1 LILWKLWAI
10 DLMVCNFLSEDV
22 MAIRYVL
29 VVVNVGMALLEK
41 NLAKYT
47 YMIDSTGYVGVNGE
61 GGNELLTT
69 CKTKDTIQWTVT
81 SINPGN
87 DVAIAKIYGQAVD
100 SGMINVEP
108 ISSGGVASVQA
119 YVAKAGT
126 KVQYTM
132 SLILDDLPPMSF
144 DPFITAIARAPEDD
158 SE

>member
-1 LILWKLWAI
+1 
-10 DLMVCNFLSEDV
+10 

-29 VVVNVGMALLEK
+29 VVVNVSKALQEN

-47 YMIDSTGYVGVNGE
+47 YMIDSTGYVGINGE

-69 CKTKDTIQWTVT
+69 CKVKDTIQWTVT

-87 DVAIAKIYGQAVD
+87 DVAIARIYGQAVD
-100 SGMINVEP
+100 SGMINVDP
-108 ISSGGVASVQA
+108 IPSGGVTSAQA
-119 YVAKAGT
+119 YVAKAGV

-132 SLILDDLPPMSF
+132 SLILDDSPPMSF
-144 DPFITAIARAPEDD
+144 DPFITATARAPEDD

>member
-1 LILWKLWAI
+1 
-10 DLMVCNFLSEDV
+10 

-29 VVVNVGMALLEK
+29 VVVNVSKALQEK

-69 CKTKDTIQWTVT
+69 CKVKDTIQWTVT

-87 DVAIAKIYGQAVD
+87 DVSIAGINGQAVN
-100 SGMINVEP
+100 SGMINVDHIP
-108 ISSGGVASVQA
+108 PGGVTSTQA

-126 KVQYTM
+126 KVQYSM
-132 SLILDDLPPMSF
+132 SLILDDSPPMSF
-144 DPFITAIARAPEDD
+144 DPFITATPRASEDE

>member
-1 LILWKLWAI
+1 
-10 DLMVCNFLSEDV
+10 

-29 VVVNVGMALLEK
+29 VVVNVSKALQEK

-47 YMIDSTGYVGVNGE
+47 YMVDSTGYVGGGTGE

-69 CKTKDTIQWTVT
+69 CKVRDTIQWTVT

-100 SGMINVEP
+100 SGMINVDP
-108 ISSGGVASVQA
+108 IPSGGVVSTQA
-119 YVAKAGT
+119 YVAKPGT
-126 KVQYTM
+126 GVQYTM
-132 SLILDDLPPMSF
+132 SLILDDSPPMSF
-144 DPFITAIARAPEDD
+144 DPFITATPRAPEDD